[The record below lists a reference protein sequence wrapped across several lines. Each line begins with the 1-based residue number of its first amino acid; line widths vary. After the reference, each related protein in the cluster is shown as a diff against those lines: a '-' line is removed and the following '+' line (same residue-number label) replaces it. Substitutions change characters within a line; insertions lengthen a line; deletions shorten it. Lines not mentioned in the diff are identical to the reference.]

1 MRLYLSCCGFEVRLA
16 QYTPNMYLA
25 RLDFSSTEVALG
37 QGSGQVG
44 GVAYD
49 LVPPEVSFLP
59 KAFPQVFQV
68 KDNVKCKKLT
78 V

>member
-16 QYTPNMYLA
+16 QYTPKMYLA
-25 RLDFSSTEVALG
+25 RLEVALG
-37 QGSGQVG
+37 QGSWQVG
-44 GVAYD
+44 VVAYD

-68 KDNVKCKKLT
+68 KDNVKCMKLAG
-78 V
+78 